1 MLAPQEAGVERNRT
15 VAVIIP
21 ALDEET
27 AISSVLT
34 ALPPTGWVIV
44 VDNGSRDRTAAVAR
58 AWGAIVLDEPRRGY
72 GNACKRGITEAMGR
86 GAEVI
91 VILDADHSDDP
102 TRLQQLVEPVLLGQC
117 DIAQSERTKTA
128 APGALLPHQRAGNAF
143 AVWLIHKA
151 TGRRY
156 ADMGPF
162 RAISADALR
171 RMNMEDPTWGWNVE
185 MAVKAAR
192 LGLRVL
198 EIPLPYNKRTVGVS
212 KISGTLVGTTR
223 AGARILQ
230 AVAKYSRSP
239 LPRPGQ

>member
-1 MLAPQEAGVERNRT
+1 LLAPQGAEANRK

-27 AISSVLT
+27 AISSVLA

-44 VDNGSRDRTAAVAR
+44 VDNGSRDRTAEVAR
-58 AWGAIVLDEPRRGY
+58 SKGAFVLVEPRRGY
-72 GNACKRGITEAMGR
+72 GSACKRGIAEALRM

-102 TRLQQLVEPVLLGQC
+102 TLLHRLVDPVLGGQC
-117 DIAQSERTKTA
+117 DIAQSERTRTA

-156 ADMGPF
+156 SDMGPF
-162 RAISADALR
+162 RAISADALHQ
-171 RMNMEDPTWGWNVE
+171 MNMEDPTWGWNVE

-192 LGLRVL
+192 LGLRVM

-212 KISGTLVGTTR
+212 KISGTLVGTAR

-230 AVAKYSRSP
+230 AVVKYRISP
-239 LPRPGQ
+239 LKRQGQ